1 MANNNLILIVAVVFG
16 VFLLSGGVTGNAL
29 VSSTQQA
36 QIQKLQTATSG
47 PTLSTIS
54 AKIDGVS
61 TKLTNLDAR
70 LNSLED
76 VVYEVGDLNL
86 LATTTAAKQ
95 SGMQF
100 KCLISCPSR
109 TVIVYSCGASAA
121 SGDNACQKLRDELF
135 PDDPNCKVISTT
147 LVLTNSCENAA
158 AIWDANPL
166 AQ

>member
-1 MANNNLILIVAVVFG
+1 MANNNLVLIVVAIIG
-16 VFLLSGGVTGNAL
+16 VFLFSGGITGNAL
-29 VSSTQQA
+29 IS
-36 QIQKLQTATSG
+36 QKQLQTVAAT
-47 PTLSTIS
+47 TS
-54 AKIDGVS
+54 APNVLNVLPGKLDSIN
-61 TKLTNLDAR
+61 TKLTSIDAR

-76 VVYEVGDLNL
+76 IVYEVGDLNL

-109 TVIVYSCGASAA
+109 TVIVYSCGATAA

-147 LVLTNSCENAA
+147 LVLTNTCENAA